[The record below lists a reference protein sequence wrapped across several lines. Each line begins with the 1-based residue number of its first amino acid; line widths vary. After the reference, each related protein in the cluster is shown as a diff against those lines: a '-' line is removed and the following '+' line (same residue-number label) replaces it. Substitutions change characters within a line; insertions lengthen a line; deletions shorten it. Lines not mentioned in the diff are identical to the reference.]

1 MRLRPDRRRVCAS
14 SLGGVPP
21 VPPPPTPWRFPRG
34 AAEITAIAGDEELV
48 ATGADLEPGTL
59 LAAYRAGMFPMPLR
73 RGRIGWWSPQPRG
86 ILPLEGLRVTRSL
99 RRAAARYEVRVD
111 TAFAA
116 VIDACADARRP
127 GAWID
132 TAVRDAYTRLHLLG
146 WAHSVEAWDDAGLA
160 GGLYG
165 VAVGGLFAG
174 ESMFHRRTDAS
185 KVALVGLVDRLR
197 AGGGR
202 LLDVQWATDHLRSL
216 GAVERTR
223 DEYHRL
229 LEEALAAPQLR
240 LDGGGPPPGSRG
252 ARPARTEP
260 DGTAR
265 P

>member
-1 MRLRPDRRRVCAS
+1 
-14 SLGGVPP
+14 
-21 VPPPPTPWRFPRG
+21 
-34 AAEITAIAGDEELV
+34 
-48 ATGADLEPGTL
+48 
-59 LAAYRAGMFPMPLR
+59 
-73 RGRIGWWSPQPRG
+73 G

-111 TAFAA
+111 TAFPE

-132 TAVRDAYTRLHLLG
+132 AAVRDAYTRLHRLG

-229 LEEALAAPQLR
+229 LDEALAAPQLR
-240 LDGGGPPPGSRG
+240 LDGAAPPPDCREAG
-252 ARPARTEP
+252 AG
-260 DGTAR
+260 GTGGTGGTGEAGGTG
-265 P
+265 